1 MEVKERAY
9 PENYPSD
16 AIAILKAMS
25 FTDGK
30 AVKLLGSMAIRSQQY
45 AGDYDGFE
53 LVKKSGNT
61 ETVLKELANKF
72 QEIVRRLGR
81 MPNISIG
88 DIKAGSVEEWRI
100 FSADAL
106 VKKGRVTGYNA
117 EESKRKVDELKRNQ
131 ILTPTEARE
140 ANELLKPSL
149 TPVEFLKARKE
160 LRPNIVRWTPAEVLA
175 GQKTLVD
182 GSTYTLE
189 EAFSSPTI
197 SKLDVIAFVQNNKYT
212 EFSMLYQFEVNG
224 TMLNPD
230 TIGIED
236 SLREDILYYTAANKP
251 FKVLK
256 RQFALAK
263 FKHNNYLLKKLTP
276 ILNSDLGRL
285 YSLSSDIGVL
295 MDLLEGDHKVDLNK
309 VRYEIDQFKFRLG
322 NIFENKH
329 ILNDEH
335 KLLGHINS
343 ALKATSK
350 RGILQHL
357 EPILESVDKALEL
370 STPSAFSGGTRRT
383 DFLKKY
389 KLEDRGYSLN
399 ELAKISGESLK
410 TLQEVFNRGIGAYET
425 NPQSVRMK
433 GSFKKG
439 VNAPMS
445 KKLSPQHWA
454 MARVYSFLDENPKH
468 DTDLRKGK

>member
-16 AIAILKAMS
+16 ALAILDAMS

-53 LVKKSGNT
+53 VVKKSGNA
-61 ETVLKELANKF
+61 ETALKELANKF
-72 QEIVRRLGR
+72 QEIIRRLGR
-81 MPNISIG
+81 MPNVSIG
-88 DIKAGSVEEWRI
+88 DIKAGSIEEWRI
-100 FSADAL
+100 FSADAI
-106 VKKGRVTGYNA
+106 VKRGRVTGYNA
-117 EESKRKVDELKRNQ
+117 EEAKRKVDELKRNQ
-131 ILTPTEARE
+131 IFTPAEAKK

-149 TPVEFLKARKE
+149 TPIEFLKARKE

-182 GSTYTLE
+182 GTTYTLE
-189 EAFSSPTI
+189 EAFNSPTI

-212 EFSMLYQFEVNG
+212 EFSMLYQFEVG
-224 TMLNPD
+224 GKVLNPD
-230 TIGIED
+230 NIGIED
-236 SLREDILYYTAANKP
+236 SLREDILYYTAENKP

-276 ILNSDLGRL
+276 VLNSDLGRL

-295 MDLLEGDHKVDLNK
+295 IDLLEGDHKVDLNK

-329 ILNDEH
+329 ILKDEH

-350 RGILQHL
+350 KGLLQHL
-357 EPILESVDKALEL
+357 EPILESVDKALKL
-370 STPSAFSGGTRRT
+370 STPSLSGGTHRT
-383 DFLKKY
+383 DFLKDH
-389 KLEDRGYSLN
+389 KLEDRPYSLK
-399 ELAKISGESLK
+399 ELAKIADERLN
-410 TLQEVFNRGIGAYET
+410 TLQEVYNRGIGAYKS

-433 GSFKKG
+433 GTFKKG

-454 MARVYSFLDENPKH
+454 MARVYSFLDGNPKH
-468 DTDLRKGK
+468 DNDLRKGK